1 MICPNCGA
9 TIEEGLLLCEV
20 CGAELQLIPDFD
32 PAIENEISDGLSDLE
47 IGPADRESI
56 YTANDGYYTDGTEYP
71 ADGAY
76 PGSEGYMDDG
86 SYFDDGYYDDG
97 SLIEDY
103 AGEDYGNYEE
113 GWEGDP
119 AEVYDDDMQLYD
131 PEAPVSDR
139 SGYQE
144 EELDD
149 FDEEYDGEFDE
160 FDMDE
165 EDVLHQLFLAFR
177 ASRFRWVILGVI
189 LLIIGI
195 LVYGGIR
202 LSKVFYRDH
211 SQAYQVQLA
220 KEAAAAGDYDGA
232 ISYMT
237 RALEIDSTDTSLKF
251 TLADYYFENNDP
263 DDAILML
270 WEIIGSKDINA
281 QVAYRRIVE
290 YYAEKNDFEKID
302 EILAKCEDSAIVAQF
317 QEYTSLPPEFSEQP
331 GIYGDVIVLKLSASA
346 SGKIYYTLDGTI
358 PTQDSELYTT
368 ALTFD
373 EMGIYHV
380 KAIFVN
386 SFGIQSSVAEAN
398 YTIDILMPDAPVVTP
413 NGGEF
418 TEPELISVQ
427 ASKHCR
433 IYYTTDGRAPDNECS
448 EYLSPVP
455 MPLGHSHM
463 IFVAYSQDG
472 IPGEFTE
479 CDFDL
484 TLSGEV
490 EAQDFINALKQYN
503 VNSGKTVD
511 MDGRLPGSSSH
522 YSYLVGAAIKFED
535 KVYYLIT
542 ENVSDLY
549 ENTIKTGSYF
559 LGDIMDGTLYRAQRD
574 EADQSFS
581 LGEQI
586 PPEALVPPDSVL
598 DEEEHGEEG
607 WD

>member
-9 TIEEGLLLCEV
+9 TIDDGMLLCEN

-32 PAIENEISDGLSDLE
+32 PAIENEISDGLSYLE
-47 IGPADRESI
+47 IGPDDRENVYTENAAYLPDDGI
-56 YTANDGYYTDGTEYP
+56 YPEEAVYP
-71 ADGAY
+71 DDGAY
-76 PGSEGYMDDG
+76 
-86 SYFDDGYYDDG
+86 FNDGYYDDG
-97 SLIEDY
+97 SPIEDY
-103 AGEDYGNYEE
+103 AGDEYGSYEDAWDGS
-113 GWEGDP
+113 D
-119 AEVYDDDMQLYD
+119 AESYDDGTQVYE
-131 PEAPVSDR
+131 PEAAGAAR
-139 SGYQE
+139 STYTE

-165 EDVLHQLFLAFR
+165 EDVLHQLLLALK
-177 ASRFRWVILGVI
+177 ASRFRWVFLAI
-189 LLIIGI
+189 LLLLIGGLI
-195 LVYGGIR
+195 YGGIR
-202 LSKVFYRDH
+202 ISKVFYRDH
-211 SQAYQVQLA
+211 SQAYQAQLA

-232 ISYMT
+232 IAYMT

-251 TLADYYFENNDP
+251 TLADYYFENDDP

-270 WEIIGSKDINA
+270 WEIIGSKDVNA
-281 QVAYRRIVE
+281 QLAYRRIVE
-290 YYAEKNDFEKID
+290 YYAGKNDFAKID
-302 EILAKCEDSAIVAQF
+302 EILEKCDDATILSQF
-317 QEYTSLPPEFSEQP
+317 QEYTSLPPEFSEAP
-331 GIYGDVIVLKLSASA
+331 GTYGDVIVLKLSGSTT
-346 SGKIYYTLDGTI
+346 GKIYYTLDGTI

-368 ALTFD
+368 ALIFD

-386 SFGIQSSVAEAN
+386 SFGIVSPVAEAN
-398 YTIDILMPDAPVVTP
+398 YTIDILKPDAPVVSP

-433 IYYTTDGRAPDNECS
+433 IYYTTDGRVPDNECS
-448 EYLSPVP
+448 EYLSPIP
-455 MPLGHSHM
+455 MPLGHSHL

-503 VNSGKTVD
+503 MNSGKTVD
-511 MDGRLPGSSSH
+511 PEGRLPGSSSH
-522 YSYLVGAAIKFED
+522 YSYLVGAAIRFD
-535 KVYYLIT
+535 DRVYYLIT

-574 EADQSFS
+574 ETDQSFS
-581 LGEQI
+581 RGEQI
-586 PPEALVPPDSVL
+586 PPEALVPPESLLGD
-598 DEEEHGEEG
+598 DENGENEG
-607 WD
+607 D

>member
-9 TIEEGLLLCEV
+9 TIDDGMLLCEN

-32 PAIENEISDGLSDLE
+32 PAIENEISDGLSYLE
-47 IGPADRESI
+47 IGPDDRENT
-56 YTANDGYYTDGTEYP
+56 YTDNGGYYPDE
-71 ADGAY
+71 AAY
-76 PGSEGYMDDG
+76 PEDGVYPDDG
-86 SYFDDGYYDDG
+86 SYFNDGYYDDG
-97 SLIEDY
+97 SPVEDY
-103 AGEDYGNYEE
+103 AGGDYGSYED
-113 GWEGDP
+113 GWDGGA
-119 AEVYDDDMQLYD
+119 AEAYDDDIQFYD
-131 PEAPVSDR
+131 PEAPAADR
-139 SGYQE
+139 EVYPE

-149 FDEEYDGEFDE
+149 FDEEYDGEYDE

-165 EDVLHQLFLAFR
+165 EDVLHQLLLALK
-177 ASRFRWVILGVI
+177 ASRFRWVFLGI
-189 LLIIGI
+189 LLLLIGGLI
-195 LVYGGIR
+195 YGGIR
-202 LSKVFYRDH
+202 ISKMVYRDH
-211 SQAYQVQLA
+211 SQSYQVQLA
-220 KEAAAAGDYDGA
+220 KEAAAAADYDGA
-232 ISYMT
+232 IAYMT

-251 TLADYYFENNDP
+251 TLADYYFENGDP

-270 WEIIGSKDINA
+270 WEIIGSKDVNA
-281 QVAYRRIVE
+281 HLAYRRIVE
-290 YYAEKNDFEKID
+290 YYAGLNDFAKID
-302 EILAKCEDSAIVAQF
+302 EILEKCDDATILSQF
-317 QEYTSLPPEFSEQP
+317 QEYTSLPPEFSEAP
-331 GIYGDVIVLKLSASA
+331 GIYGDVIVLKLSASTT
-346 SGKIYYTLDGTI
+346 GKIYYTLDGTI

-386 SFGIQSSVAEAN
+386 SFGIVSPVAEAN
-398 YTIDILMPDAPVVTP
+398 YTIDILKPDAPVVSP

-448 EYLSPVP
+448 EYLSPIP
-455 MPLGHSHM
+455 MPLGHSHL

-472 IPGEFTE
+472 IPGEFAE

-503 VNSGKTVD
+503 MNSGKTVD
-511 MDGRLPGSSSH
+511 LDGRLPGSSSH
-522 YSYLVGAAIKFED
+522 YSYLVGAAIRFDD

-559 LGDIMDGTLYRAQRD
+559 LGDIMDGTLYRALRD
-574 EADQSFS
+574 ETDQSFS

-586 PPEALVPPDSVL
+586 PPEALVPPESLL
-598 DEEEHGEEG
+598 DEEEHGEDG
-607 WD
+607 GD

>member
-9 TIEEGLLLCEV
+9 TIEDGLLLCEV

-32 PAIENEISDGLSDLE
+32 PEIENEISDGLSDLE
-47 IGPADRESI
+47 IGPADRESL
-56 YTANDGYYTDGTEYP
+56 YTEGDGFYSAGAVYPEDGVYP
-71 ADGAY
+71 
-76 PGSEGYMDDG
+76 
-86 SYFDDGYYDDG
+86 DDGYYDDG
-97 SLIEDY
+97 YYDDGYYENEGSPE
-103 AGEDYGNYEE
+103 GEVY
-113 GWEGDP
+113 EGDWDGTE
-119 AEVYDDDMQLYD
+119 AEAYDDDMQFYD
-131 PEAPVSDR
+131 PEAAAGPAEE
-139 SGYQE
+139 YPE

-149 FDEEYDGEFDE
+149 FDEEYDGEFDD

-165 EDVLHQLFLAFR
+165 EDVLHQLFLALR
-177 ASRFRWVILGVI
+177 SSRFRWVYLALI
-189 LLIIGI
+189 LLVIGGLI
-195 LVYGGIR
+195 YGGIR

-232 ISYMT
+232 IEYMT
-237 RALEIDSTDTSLKF
+237 RALEIDSSDTSLKF
-251 TLADYYFENNDP
+251 TLVDYYFEDNDP

-270 WEIIGSKDINA
+270 WEIIGSKDVNA
-281 QVAYRRIVE
+281 SLAYRRIVE
-290 YYAEKNDFEKID
+290 YYAEKNDFEKIE
-302 EILAKCEDSAIVAQF
+302 EILEKCDDSSIVAQF
-317 QEYTSLPPEFSEQP
+317 QEYTSLPPEFSEP
-331 GIYGDVIVLKLSASA
+331 AGVYGDVIVLKLSGSA

-358 PTQDSELYTT
+358 PTRESELYTT

-386 SFGIQSSVAEAN
+386 SFGIVSPVAEAN
-398 YTIDILMPDAPVVTP
+398 YTIDILKPDAPVVTP

-448 EYLSPVP
+448 EYLSPIP
-455 MPLGHSHM
+455 MPLGHSHL

-522 YSYLVGAAIKFED
+522 YSYLVGSAISFGD

-574 EADQSFS
+574 EQDQSFS

-598 DEEEHGEEG
+598 EEEEHHEEG
-607 WD
+607 SD